1 MNMRKILAIVG
12 ALIAVGLGITV
23 LSTAQQAL
31 ADRVGPNGEKEDQFT
46 QGALGEFFSNEGKDE
61 YYDASGQE
69 FGDVRG
75 DIANSDSEVIG
86 ANSAYY
92 ASGECHSDTERKA
105 CK

>member
-1 MNMRKILAIVG
+1 MFKLFFMAALLIGAVG
-12 ALIAVGLGITV
+12 IAVS
-23 LSTAQQAL
+23 STAQQAL

-46 QGALGEFFSNEGKDE
+46 QGGLGEFFSNEGKDE

-75 DIANSDSEVIG
+75 DIAESDSGVIG

-92 ASGECHSDTERKA
+92 ASGECHSDRESEA
-105 CK
+105 CR